1 VVVGAGAGTPPESA
15 SLTTRT
21 AADLN
26 SGCLDPEIQV
36 HGSGNLVQTL
46 LENDLVDEFSLMTF
60 PVVLGTGKRLFGD
73 GTIPGG
79 LQVVDLETSTTG
91 VIAVRYQ
98 REGDIRYG
106 SFAVEEATEVR
117 KKQAQEA

>member
-1 VVVGAGAGTPPESA
+1 M
-15 SLTTRT
+15 
-21 AADLN
+21 
-26 SGCLDPEIQV
+26 

-117 KKQAQEA
+117 RKQAQEA